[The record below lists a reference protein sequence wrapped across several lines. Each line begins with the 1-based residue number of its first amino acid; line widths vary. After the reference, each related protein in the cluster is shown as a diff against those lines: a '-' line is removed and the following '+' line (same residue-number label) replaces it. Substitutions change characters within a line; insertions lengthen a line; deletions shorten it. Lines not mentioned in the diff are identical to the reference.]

1 LTTLKTNL
9 TDPEN
14 AEKISTILAK
24 VISCAHE
31 KYDRGIFSACFV
43 FYFLVLCGQILPT
56 FWFCFDVIFAQS
68 WVMRKNVTV

>member
-9 TDPEN
+9 TDPES

-56 FWFCFDVIFAQS
+56 F
-68 WVMRKNVTV
+68 